1 MKKLLLLSFAVV
13 FNTVLFA
20 QSKTSDAGRIIL
32 NTVVPQQTEGLTGTA
47 KANLENKLSQIATK
61 NGMGGS
67 ALNPRFVLA
76 ANVIV
81 QTKDIT
87 PTAPPM
93 HAYTIEVTLFIG
105 DGIEGTKFASTS
117 VTLKGVGETETK
129 AYMMALKN
137 LKVDDPKYQ
146 AFIENGKKKIVDYYI
161 SKCDFIIK
169 EADQLASR
177 AEYDAA
183 IAKLVSVP
191 EVCKECYDK
200 AMAAV
205 APIYK
210 QQIDRTCKLNL
221 ASATSEWN
229 AGQNTASAAKAGKLL
244 SGIDPNSSCYAD
256 AKALSDKIAKRVL
269 ELDSRE
275 WDFQMKQ
282 YDNQMS
288 IEMATIQ
295 AARDIGVAYGE
306 NQPQSITYNY
316 DVWGW
321 W

>member
-1 MKKLLLLSFAVV
+1 MKKFLLISFAVFCNV
-13 FNTVLFA
+13 IA
-20 QSKTSDAGRIIL
+20 YSQSKMSDAGRIIL
-32 NTVVPQQTEGLTGTA
+32 NTVVPQQIEGLTGTA

-76 ANVIV
+76 ANVV
-81 QTKDIT
+81 VLTKDIT

-93 HAYTIEVTLFIG
+93 HAYTLEVTLFIG

-137 LKVDDPKYQ
+137 LKVDDAKYQ
-146 AFIENGKKKIVDYYI
+146 DFIETGKRRIVEYYTA
-161 SKCDFIIK
+161 KCDFIIK
-169 EADQLASR
+169 EAEQLASR
-177 AEYDAA
+177 SEFDAA
-183 IAKLVSVP
+183 IAKLVAVP

-200 AMAAV
+200 AMTAV
-205 APIYK
+205 GPIYQ

-221 ASATSEWN
+221 ANATSVWN
-229 AGQNTASAAKAGKLL
+229 AGQNQDAASKAGKLL
-244 SGIDPNSSCYAD
+244 SVIDPNSSCYKD
-256 AKALSDKIAKRVL
+256 AVVLSDKIAKRVL
-269 ELDSRE
+269 ELDKRE
-275 WDFQMKQ
+275 WDYEMRQ
-282 YDNQMS
+282 YDNQIS

-306 NQPQSITYNY
+306 GQPQNVTYNY
-316 DVWGW
+316 DAWGW

>member
-1 MKKLLLLSFAVV
+1 MKKIYLFSLAFILS
-13 FNTVLFA
+13 LSSMA
-20 QSKTSDAGRIIL
+20 QTKSSDAGRIVL
-32 NTVVPQQTEGLTGTA
+32 NTVVPEQIEGLTGTA

-137 LKVDDPKYQ
+137 LKVEDPKYQ

-169 EADQLASR
+169 EAQQLASR
-177 AEYDAA
+177 SEYDAA
-183 IAKLVSVP
+183 IAKLVAVP

-200 AMAAV
+200 AMDAV
-205 APIYK
+205 APIFK

-221 ASATSEWN
+221 ASATSIWN
-229 AGQNTASAAKAGKLL
+229 AGQNADAASESGKLL
-244 SGIDPNSSCYAD
+244 SAIDPNSSCFVD
-256 AKALSDKIAKRVL
+256 AKSLSDKIAKRVL
-269 ELDSRE
+269 ELDNRE
-275 WDFQMKQ
+275 WNFQMKQ
-282 YDNQMS
+282 YDNEVS
-288 IEMATIQ
+288 LEKATIQ

-306 NQPQSITYNY
+306 NQPQTITYDY

>member
-13 FNTVLFA
+13 FSVSLFA

-32 NTVVPQQTEGLTGTA
+32 NTVVPEQIEGLTGTA

-200 AMAAV
+200 AIGAV

-221 ASATSEWN
+221 AEATSVWN
-229 AGQNTASAAKAGKLL
+229 AGQNTESASKAGKLL
-244 SGIDPNSSCYAD
+244 AVIDPNSSCFAE
-256 AKALSDKIAKRVL
+256 AKSLSDKIAKRVL

>member
-1 MKKLLLLSFAVV
+1 MKKVFLLSFAVV
-13 FNTVLFA
+13 FNLSLFA
-20 QSKTSDAGRIIL
+20 QSKSSDAGRIIL
-32 NTVVPQQTEGLTGTA
+32 NTVVPQQIEGLTGTA

-137 LKVDDPKYQ
+137 LKVEDPRYQ
-146 AFIENGKKKIVDYYI
+146 AFIESGKKKIVDYYI

-169 EADQLASR
+169 EAQQLASR
-177 AEYDAA
+177 AEYGGA
-183 IAKLVSVP
+183 IAKLVAVP

-200 AMAAV
+200 AMDAV

-210 QQIDRTCKLNL
+210 QQIEQICKMNI
-221 ASATSEWN
+221 ASATSVWN
-229 AGQNTASAAKAGKLL
+229 AGQNQDAASEAGKLL
-244 SGIDPNSSCYAD
+244 SGIDPNSSCYAEG
-256 AKALSDKIAKRVL
+256 KALSDKIAKRVM
-269 ELDSRE
+269 ELDNRE
-275 WDFQMKQ
+275 WNFQMKQ
-282 YDNQMS
+282 YDNEVS
-288 IEMATIQ
+288 LEKATIQ

-306 NQPQSITYNY
+306 NQPQTITYDY

>member
-1 MKKLLLLSFAVV
+1 MKKIYLFSLAFILGLSSM
-13 FNTVLFA
+13 A
-20 QSKTSDAGRIIL
+20 QTKSSDAGRIVL
-32 NTVVPQQTEGLTGTA
+32 NTVVPEQIEGLTGTA

-137 LKVDDPKYQ
+137 LKVDDAKYQ
-146 AFIENGKKKIVDYYI
+146 TFIETGKKKIVDYYI
-161 SKCDFIIK
+161 AKCDFIIK
-169 EADQLASR
+169 EAQQLAAR

-183 IAKLVSVP
+183 IAKLVAVP

-200 AMAAV
+200 AMDAV
-205 APIYK
+205 APIFK

-221 ASATSEWN
+221 ASATTVWN
-229 AGQNTASAAKAGKLL
+229 AGQNADAASEAGKLL
-244 SGIDPNSSCYAD
+244 SVIDPNSSCFAD
-256 AKALSDKIAKRVL
+256 AKSLSDQIAKRVF
-269 ELDSRE
+269 ELDKRE
-275 WDFQMKQ
+275 WDFEMKQ
-282 YDNQMS
+282 YNDQIS
-288 IEMATIQ
+288 LEKATIQ

-306 NQPQSITYNY
+306 NQPQTVTYNY

>member
-1 MKKLLLLSFAVV
+1 MKKVFLLSFAVV
-13 FNTVLFA
+13 FNVLLFA
-20 QSKTSDAGRIIL
+20 QSKSSDAGRIIL
-32 NTVVPQQTEGLTGTA
+32 NTVVPQQPEGLTGTA

-137 LKVDDPKYQ
+137 LKVEDPKYQ
-146 AFIENGKKKIVDYYI
+146 AFIESGKKKIVDYYI

-169 EADQLASR
+169 EAQQLASR
-177 AEYDAA
+177 AEYGGA
-183 IAKLVSVP
+183 IAKLVAVP

-200 AMAAV
+200 AMDAV

-210 QQIDRTCKLNL
+210 QQIEQICKMNI
-221 ASATSEWN
+221 ASATSVWN
-229 AGQNTASAAKAGKLL
+229 AGQNQAAASEAGKLL
-244 SGIDPNSSCYAD
+244 SGIDPNSSCYAEG
-256 AKALSDKIAKRVL
+256 KALSDKIAKRVM
-269 ELDSRE
+269 ELDNRE
-275 WDFQMKQ
+275 WNFQMKQ
-282 YDNQMS
+282 YDNEVS
-288 IEMATIQ
+288 LEKATIQ

-306 NQPQSITYNY
+306 NQPQTITYDY

>member
-1 MKKLLLLSFAVV
+1 MAYS
-13 FNTVLFA
+13 

-32 NTVVPQQTEGLTGTA
+32 NTVVPKQIEGLTESA
-47 KANLENKLSQIATK
+47 KANLVNKLSQIATK

-76 ANVIV
+76 ANVV
-81 QTKDIT
+81 VLTKDIT

-137 LKVDDPKYQ
+137 LKVDDAKYQ
-146 AFIENGKKKIVDYYI
+146 DFIETGKRRIVEYYTA
-161 SKCDFIIK
+161 KCDFIIK
-169 EADQLASR
+169 EAEQLASR
-177 AEYDAA
+177 AEFDAA
-183 IAKLVSVP
+183 IAKLVAVP
-191 EVCKECYDK
+191 EVCKECFDK

-205 APIYK
+205 GPIYQ

-221 ASATSEWN
+221 SNATSVWN
-229 AGQNTASAAKAGKLL
+229 AGQNQDAASKAGKLL
-244 SGIDPNSSCYAD
+244 SVIDPNSSCYKD
-256 AKALSDKIAKRVL
+256 AVALSDKIAKRVL
-269 ELDSRE
+269 ELDNRQ
-275 WDFQMKQ
+275 WDFEMRQ
-282 YDNQMS
+282 YDNQIS

-306 NQPQSITYNY
+306 SQPQNVTYNY
-316 DVWGW
+316 DAWGW

>member
-1 MKKLLLLSFAVV
+1 MKKIYLFSLACALSMSLA
-13 FNTVLFA
+13 A
-20 QSKTSDAGRIIL
+20 QTKSSDAGRIVL
-32 NTVVPQQTEGLTGTA
+32 NTVVPEQIEGLTGTA

-67 ALNPRFVLA
+67 ALDPRFVLA

-117 VTLKGVGETETK
+117 ITLKGVGETETK

-137 LKVDDPKYQ
+137 LKVDDVRYQ
-146 AFIENGKKKIVDYYI
+146 TFIETGKKKIVDYYI
-161 SKCDFIIK
+161 AKCDFIIK
-169 EADQLASR
+169 EAQQLASR

-183 IAKLVSVP
+183 IAKLVGVP

-200 AMAAV
+200 AMDAV
-205 APIYK
+205 APIFK
-210 QQIDRTCKLNL
+210 QQIDRICKLNL
-221 ASATSEWN
+221 AGATSTWN
-229 AGQNTASAAKAGKLL
+229 AGQNADAASEAGKLL
-244 SGIDPNSSCYAD
+244 SVIDPNSSCFGD
-256 AKALSDKIAKRVL
+256 AKSLSDKIAKRVL
-269 ELDSRE
+269 ELDNRE
-275 WDFQMKQ
+275 WDFEMKQ
-282 YDNQMS
+282 YNDQIS
-288 IEMATIQ
+288 LEKATIQ
-295 AARDIGVAYGE
+295 AARDVGVAYGE
-306 NQPQSITYNY
+306 NQPQSVIYNY
-316 DVWGW
+316 DAWGW

>member
-1 MKKLLLLSFAVV
+1 MKKIYLFSLAFILGLSSM
-13 FNTVLFA
+13 A
-20 QSKTSDAGRIIL
+20 QTKSSDAGRIVL
-32 NTVVPQQTEGLTGTA
+32 NTVVPEQIEGLTGTA

-137 LKVDDPKYQ
+137 LKVDDASYHT
-146 AFIENGKKKIVDYYI
+146 FIETGKKKIVDYYI
-161 SKCDFIIK
+161 AKCDFIIK
-169 EADQLASR
+169 EAQQLASR

-183 IAKLVSVP
+183 IAKLVAVP

-200 AMAAV
+200 AMDAV
-205 APIYK
+205 APIFK

-221 ASATSEWN
+221 ASATTVWN
-229 AGQNTASAAKAGKLL
+229 AGQNADAASEAGKLL
-244 SGIDPNSSCYAD
+244 SVIDPNSSCFAD
-256 AKALSDKIAKRVL
+256 AKSLSDQIAKRVL
-269 ELDSRE
+269 ELDKRE
-275 WDFQMKQ
+275 WDFEMKQ
-282 YDNQMS
+282 YNDQIS
-288 IEMATIQ
+288 LEKATIQ

-306 NQPQSITYNY
+306 NQPQTVTYNY

>member
-1 MKKLLLLSFAVV
+1 MKKILLLSFAVV
-13 FNTVLFA
+13 FNSFLFA
-20 QSKTSDAGRIIL
+20 QSKSNDAGRIIL
-32 NTVVPQQTEGLTGTA
+32 NTVVPEQIEGLTGTA

-161 SKCDFIIK
+161 AKCDFILK
-169 EADQLASR
+169 EAEQLAGR

-200 AMAAV
+200 AMNAV

-210 QQIDRTCKLNL
+210 QQIDRICKLNL
-221 ASATSEWN
+221 ASATSVWN
-229 AGQNTASAAKAGKLL
+229 AGQNQNAASEAGKLL
-244 SGIDPNSSCYAD
+244 SVIDPNSNCFAD
-256 AKALSDKIAKRVL
+256 AKALSDKIAKRVM
-269 ELDSRE
+269 ELDNRE
-275 WDFQMKQ
+275 WNFQMKQ
-282 YDNQMS
+282 YDDQVS
-288 IEMATIQ
+288 IEKATIQ

-306 NQPQSITYNY
+306 NQPQTVTYNY